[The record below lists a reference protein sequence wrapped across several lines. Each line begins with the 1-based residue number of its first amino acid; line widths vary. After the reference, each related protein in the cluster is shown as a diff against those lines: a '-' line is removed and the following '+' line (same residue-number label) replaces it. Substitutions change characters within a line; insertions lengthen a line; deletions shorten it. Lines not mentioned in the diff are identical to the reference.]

1 MDLEQFDVHIVEYQ
15 ETTMKSR
22 YIIGYILLDGT
33 RYDFNALAY
42 ESHAG
47 PNVNANFEEPSKA
60 ELAKIG
66 IDSQAVEEL
75 LVNVQRKLMEGD
87 LVMDFEKPTGDGV

>member
-1 MDLEQFDVHIVEYQ
+1 MDLEQFEVHIVEYQ

-22 YIIGYILLDGT
+22 YIIGYILLQET

-47 PNVNANFEEPSKA
+47 PNVNANFEEQAKK
-60 ELAKIG
+60 ELAKRG
-66 IDSQAVEEL
+66 LDSEAVEEL
-75 LVNVQRKLMEGD
+75 LVNLQRKLMEGD
-87 LVMDFEKPTGDGV
+87 LTMDFMREARGGA

>member
-22 YIIGYILLDGT
+22 YIIGYILLQGI

-47 PNVNANFEEPSKA
+47 PNVNANFEQQAKD
-60 ELAKIG
+60 ELVKIG
-66 IDSQAVEEL
+66 LDFDAVEEL
-75 LVNVQRKLMEGD
+75 LVNLQRKLMEGD
-87 LVMDFEKPTGDGV
+87 LTMDFESPANSGS

>member
-1 MDLEQFDVHIVEYQ
+1 MDLEQFEVHIVEYQ

-22 YIIGYILLDGT
+22 YIIGYILLQEK

-47 PNVNANFEEPSKA
+47 PNVNANFEEKAKA
-60 ELAKIG
+60 ELAKEG
-66 IDSQAVEEL
+66 LDSEAVEEL
-75 LVNVQRKLMEGD
+75 LVNLQRKLMEGD
-87 LVMDFEKPTGDGV
+87 LTMDFGTEARGAA

>member
-1 MDLEQFDVHIVEYQ
+1 MDLEHFDVHIVEYQ

-22 YIIGYILLDGT
+22 YIIGYILLQGT

-66 IDSQAVEEL
+66 LDSQAVEEL

-87 LVMDFEKPTGDGV
+87 LVMDFEKPTGDGA

>member
-1 MDLEQFDVHIVEYQ
+1 MDLEQFDVHIIEYQ

-22 YIIGYILLDGT
+22 YIIGYILLQGT

-47 PNVNANFEEPSKA
+47 PNVNANFEDQAKE
-60 ELAKIG
+60 ELNKIG
-66 IDSQAVEEL
+66 LDSDGVEEL
-75 LVNVQRKLMEGD
+75 LVNLQRKLMEGD
-87 LVMDFEKPTGDGV
+87 LTMDFQNRADGSA

>member
-22 YIIGYILLDGT
+22 YIIGYILLQGT

-47 PNVNANFEEPSKA
+47 PNVNANFEEQAKS
-60 ELAKIG
+60 ELTKVG
-66 IDSQAVEEL
+66 LDSEAVEEL

-87 LVMDFEKPTGDGV
+87 LVMDFEKPANGGV

>member
-22 YIIGYILLDGT
+22 YIIGYILLQGT

-60 ELAKIG
+60 ELVKIG
-66 IDSQAVEEL
+66 LDSQAVEEL